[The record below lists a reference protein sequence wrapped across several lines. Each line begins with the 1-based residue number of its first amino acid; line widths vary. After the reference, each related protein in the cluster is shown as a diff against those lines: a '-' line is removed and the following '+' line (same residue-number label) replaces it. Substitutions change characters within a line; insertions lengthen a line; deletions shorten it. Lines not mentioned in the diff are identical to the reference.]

1 MESKHTDDCH
11 RKVLGELIC
20 LAPFLLEQRKNVTTQ
35 RNSKMSPSGN

>member
-20 LAPFLLEQRKNVTTQ
+20 LAPFLLEQLKNVTLRQ
-35 RNSKMSPSGN
+35 LK